1 MQLIRTFE
9 TSLAIYLD
17 YWVEYRGIGS
27 TIQVMVN
34 PNTKP
39 MFENLLKS
47 AEIKY
52 TKTIE
57 DVGVLFKNQILQNQ
71 KGRIGGDFDY
81 GKYHVIDLTQKNL
94 KVRKKERSYSEFN
107 FMHLSL

>member
-17 YWVEYRGIGS
+17 YWIEYRGIGS
-27 TIQVMVN
+27 TIQVMVD

-47 AEIKY
+47 AEMKY

-81 GKYHVIDLTQKNL
+81 GKYHVIDLTQKN
-94 KVRKKERSYSEFN
+94 
-107 FMHLSL
+107 